1 MPDTKIHDVES
12 LNRAIAELEQ
22 KKKMLEEKLEE
33 NGQHLQDNF
42 MSMAFK
48 SAIPKTSFETG
59 PIAAAASFFKSDK
72 LKDGINSLFGSVTE
86 MASEGIESIVSKLK
100 GRKDREQGS

>member
-12 LNRAIAELEQ
+12 LNRAIAALEQ
-22 KKKMLEEKLEE
+22 KKKILEEKLEE
-33 NGQHLQDNF
+33 SGKHLQDNF

-48 SAIPKTSFETG
+48 SAVPKTNFDTG
-59 PIAAAASFFKSDK
+59 PIAAATSFFKSDR
-72 LKDGINSLFGSVTE
+72 LKDGFNSLVSSVSE
-86 MASEGIESIVSKLK
+86 MASEGIETIVTKLK